1 MNHVNEIMIK
11 DPIMCTH
18 DTRIAQIKYL
28 MQKYN
33 YSEIFVI
40 DSDENK
46 KPIGIIH
53 EDDLEAKTVEECD
66 LPSDIK
72 AEECMKSIPAVVN
85 EFSTVDECLKIM
97 DMNHMDR
104 IPVIDGSCHCIGLV
118 DKHEVLRK
126 VPHTW

>member
-1 MNHVNEIMIK
+1 MNHVSEIMIK
-11 DPIMCTH
+11 DPILCTN

-40 DSDENK
+40 DSEENK

-53 EDDLEAKTVEECD
+53 EDDIECKTVEECP
-66 LPSDIK
+66 LPSDVR
-72 AEECMKSIPAVVN
+72 ADECMKNIPALVN

-97 DMNHMDR
+97 DENHMDR
-104 IPVIDGSCHCIGLV
+104 IPVIDGGGHCCGIV
-118 DKHEVLRK
+118 DKHEVFK
-126 VPHTW
+126 SVPHSW